1 MGNADHINIQSPRQK
16 RTLAWRKIKRSA
28 EWLIYLIIDRTI
40 ARLPA
45 KNPANIIA
53 MCNVQLLGDYT
64 LWMPYAKACIEYWKA
79 EGKSVALVC
88 NAAWK
93 TLAESDLSADL
104 VIGVEPKKFTRSL
117 RYRIST
123 LMQLRSLGASF
134 AINFCTPRD
143 GIVSDACMHGIAA
156 PSTIGLSPT
165 YVDRPKIDQKF
176 SARIYSSL
184 LPISENSSRF
194 ERYAALQH
202 AAGIPKSPEPVSSPA
217 TGTPHPAVPTTPYF
231 VVSPCASRADKI
243 WPADRFVVVISNI
256 LSSFDDVTCIL
267 IGSPLE
273 RSLIEN
279 IQRKIGPRA
288 INLAGKNSLQ
298 EMRACIRDSI
308 AVLGNDSAAIHIAS
322 SYDIPSLVIMNGAT
336 YGQCIP
342 YPPPPFRSNKF
353 AEPAIVMRRMDC
365 YGCQGICKFPTKPG
379 KPLPCL
385 DAVKTEEVTDAFRL
399 LISRHRQ
406 RIDSHVLQR
415 DI

>member
-1 MGNADHINIQSPRQK
+1 MGNANHINIQSPRQK
-16 RTLAWRKIKRSA
+16 LTLAWRKIKRST
-28 EWLIYLIIDRTI
+28 EWLIYLIIDRAI

-45 KNPANIIA
+45 KTPTNVIA
-53 MCNVQLLGDYT
+53 ICNLQLLGDYT
-64 LWMPYAKACIEYWKA
+64 LWLPYAKTNFEYWKA
-79 EGKSVALVC
+79 EGKIVALVC

-104 VIGVEPKKFTRSL
+104 IIGVEPKKFTRSL

-123 LMQLRSLGASF
+123 LMQLRSLGASL

-156 PSTIGLSPT
+156 PSTIGLSTT

-202 AAGIPKSPEPVSSPA
+202 AVGILKSPEPVSPPA
-217 TGTPHPAVPTTPYF
+217 TGAPHPAVPTSPYF

-243 WPADRFVVVISNI
+243 WPADRFADVISNI
-256 LSSFDDVTCIL
+256 LSSFDDVTCVL

-288 INLAGKNSLQ
+288 INLAGRNSLQ
-298 EMRACIRDSI
+298 EMRACIRDSL

-322 SYDIPSLVIMNGAT
+322 SYGIPSLVIMNGAT

-342 YPPPPFRSNKF
+342 YPPSPLRSNKF
-353 AEPAIVMRRMDC
+353 VEPTIVMRWMDC
-365 YGCQGICKFPTKPG
+365 FGCQGICKFPTKPG

-385 DAVKTEEVTDAFRL
+385 DAVKTEDVIDAFRL
-399 LISRHRQ
+399 LISRHKQ
-406 RIDSHVLQR
+406 HINPHEFQC